1 MVLRCREDE
10 LCVGLW
16 QARFLANTAYCY
28 RLCEGFV
35 AETLQA
41 LERERREGRRSRYG
55 RGERLMQS
63 RAISLQTCAISC
75 NLCPGCGAHLPRQFR
90 RC

>member
-1 MVLRCREDE
+1 MLRCREDE
-10 LCVGLW
+10 LRQGLW

-41 LERERREGRRSRYG
+41 LERERREARRSRYG
-55 RGERLMQS
+55 RGERGGGVATVEE
-63 RAISLQTCAISC
+63 RGSC
-75 NLCPGCGAHLPRQFR
+75 NLVQSH
-90 RC
+90 